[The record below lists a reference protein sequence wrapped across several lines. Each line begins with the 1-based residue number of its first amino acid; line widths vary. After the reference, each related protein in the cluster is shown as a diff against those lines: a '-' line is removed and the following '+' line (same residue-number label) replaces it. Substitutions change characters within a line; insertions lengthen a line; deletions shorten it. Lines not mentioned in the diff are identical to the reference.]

1 MEGCVGGWAKA
12 NAAFVSNAFEML
24 VLCCGLGFVTAALV
38 VVVIAGRG
46 YETLKIILINNPTL
60 VKHNIV

>member
-38 VVVIAGRG
+38 VVV
-46 YETLKIILINNPTL
+46 LVSFVQSLFPTF
-60 VKHNIV
+60 